1 MTRTAPYLTLGAVAV
16 LGGGLFLANGL
27 AAPAPAAPG
36 GATPVVAAAP
46 AAPAPAPAAVP
57 EVAPPAV
64 GATVPD
70 PAGRDA
76 AEDLAG
82 DAGGG
87 GGDGGG
93 DGDER
98 VGGDLDYAGETDDG
112 DMTVAIS
119 VRGGEA
125 TAYVCG
131 AGLEVWL
138 QGNVSADGELDLAS
152 ASGRSTLTGT
162 GAAGDFASD
171 GVERGYTAGAVDV
184 AEAVAAGRDDVG
196 EVAERVEAPE
206 PVRAPEPETSGTDAY
221 GSY

>member
-27 AAPAPAAPG
+27 SAPAAPG

-46 AAPAPAPAAVP
+46 AAAPAPAPATVPGPAAVP
-57 EVAPPAV
+57 EAPAAAPA
-64 GATVPD
+64 
-70 PAGRDA
+70 PAAAAPAPGDDA
-76 AEDLAG
+76 PAAP
-82 DAGGG
+82 
-87 GGDGGG
+87 
-93 DGDER
+93 R
-98 VGGDLDYAGETDDG
+98 VGGDADYAGLTDDG

-119 VRGGEA
+119 VRGGDV

-138 QGNVSADGELDLAS
+138 RGTASADGELDLTS

-162 GAAGDFASD
+162 GAAGEFVSD
-171 GVERGYTAGAVDV
+171 GVTRDYTAEAVDV
-184 AEAVAAGRDDVG
+184 ADAVADGRDDVG
-196 EVAERVEAPE
+196 EVADRADSG
-206 PVRAPEPETSGTDAY
+206 PVIAPEPEPEPVTGSTGGSGSY